1 MANEINW
8 INAVKAI
15 CMISVY
21 ILHSEAYYGI
31 GSTSYGLILQPFYV
45 NAFFFC
51 KWIFILQKTLA
62 NRYGVRIL

>member
-45 NAFFFC
+45 NAFF
-51 KWIFILQKTLA
+51 L
-62 NRYGVRIL
+62 